1 MTTSKEDFKDTIPP
15 QVRVW
20 LFPILLSGAWG
31 LLKYDSTRLIGQLDE
46 VRAAVIALSRNEVGM
61 TRDIETSRQK
71 LEAHE
76 VWLEELDKRIQ
87 TLERH
92 H

>member
-1 MTTSKEDFKDTIPP
+1 MQNNNDNQNSIPAS
-15 QVRVW
+15 VRAW

-46 VRAAVIALSRNEVGM
+46 VRAAVIALSRNEVGI
-61 TRDIETSRQK
+61 TRDIETAKQRIES
-71 LEAHE
+71 HE
-76 VWLEELDKRIQ
+76 KWLEELDKRIQ
-87 TLERH
+87 KLERH